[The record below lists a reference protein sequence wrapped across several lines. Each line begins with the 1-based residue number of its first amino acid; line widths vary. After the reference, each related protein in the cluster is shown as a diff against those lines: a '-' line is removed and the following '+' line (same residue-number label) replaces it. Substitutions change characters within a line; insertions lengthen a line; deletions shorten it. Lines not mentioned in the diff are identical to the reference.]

1 MENRLRY
8 YNADVSSSNKVKTKC
23 ATALFGGGHIDVV
36 YGKTTRGLGWG
47 EINSNGVFHISR
59 SIT

>member
-1 MENRLRY
+1 MCP
-8 YNADVSSSNKVKTKC
+8 APNKVKTKC

-36 YGKTTRGLGWG
+36 YGKTRGLGWG
-47 EINSNGVFHISR
+47 EINLNGVFHISR

>member
-1 MENRLRY
+1 MCPTP
-8 YNADVSSSNKVKTKC
+8 NKVKTKC
-23 ATALFGGGHIDVV
+23 VTALFGGGHIDVV